1 MLIVA
6 YRLSEGHAS
15 NLYILMTPGSIE
27 VRMRLNDK
35 ALFTKLH
42 GDIQSDYLALT
53 RVCRSDTH
61 MACILEGYLVD
72 TLALC
77 RIKKLHREWSIG
89 VELKCT
95 QTTLHIVE
103 YVGIGHLDRTLK
115 DAARNKLHAL
125 IIHVEASTTRVA

>member
-1 MLIVA
+1 MLVITH
-6 YRLSEGHAS
+6 RLSEWHAIDF
-15 NLYILMTPGSIE
+15 NVLILPRGIE
-27 VRMRLNDK
+27 VLMRLNNE
-35 ALFTKLH
+35 ALITQLH

-89 VELKCT
+89 VELKGA
-95 QTTLHIVE
+95 QATLHIIE
-103 YVGIGHLDRTLK
+103 DVGIGHLDCTLK